1 VTAPVGL
8 DGPASQRAV
17 ERPASS
23 PDGSDAGAFD
33 ADGAW
38 RLHPQVAV
46 RPESFGALLYH
57 FGTRKL
63 SFLKSRVILAVV
75 QSLAEH
81 PDARTALR
89 AAGVE
94 DAALGPYLHALGVLA
109 RSNMLVPV
117 GAEKERRA

>member
-1 VTAPVGL
+1 VRGLLIVSAPAEGRVEFDL
-8 DGPASQRAV
+8 DVP
-17 ERPASS
+17 
-23 PDGSDAGAFD
+23 
-33 ADGAW
+33 W

-63 SFLKSRVILAVV
+63 SFLKNRTILAVV

-81 PDARTALR
+81 PDVRTALC

-94 DAALGPYLHALGVLA
+94 DSQQGPYVHALGVLA
-109 RSNMLVPV
+109 GSHMLVPA
-117 GAEKERRA
+117 GTEETAA